1 MHIFNLLSPSV
12 NLDINVEN
20 VDEIL
25 NFVNTWGLLG
35 LLRVNKYSEAAVLP
49 GKILAVALEREQFS
63 RCNFIK

>member
-1 MHIFNLLSPSV
+1 LY
-12 NLDINVEN
+12 INVEN

-49 GKILAVALEREQFS
+49 GKILSVALEREQFS